1 MVLRS
6 VRPRS
11 RNSEPLTYSLLWTP
25 DLASQ
30 VPGEPFCEPGLLAP
44 ATRIRNSEGAIVD
57 VPAVKVSPQIDE
69 LAHGLVKN
77 ILSPGAT
84 PQPEQIRPILTT
96 FENYLRTNYPYSL
109 TFRRIDHSLDPV
121 TDFLVNRKDTGGH
134 CEYFA
139 SAFVMMCRA
148 VGINAR
154 RVDGFC
160 GGEFVPATVGSKSY
174 YLVRDKHAHAWAE
187 AYIPGQGW
195 VLCDATPIGSGADAA
210 ALSGNWFNDVTRII
224 QNAWLATVIS
234 FDNDSRDALVRWFSE
249 RFNTILSIPPW
260 SFAVFVFLWIAAL
273 TLLLLFFLLRRRL
286 HALKPLLDSARGI
299 PHRQLR
305 LTTHISFLEDLLHL
319 FERPAIRRPDL
330 TPLEFIAPY
339 CPRLGPAAA
348 DARWLILTAYA
359 IRFNN
364 LQLDPTLKQKI
375 AHALKTVK
383 AAHQREQVG
392 RGTGPDR

>member
-1 MVLRS
+1 MVLRT

-11 RNSEPLTYSLLWTP
+11 RTSEPLTYSLLWTP

-44 ATRIRNSEGAIVD
+44 ATRIRNANGSIVD

-84 PQPEQIRPILTT
+84 PQLEQIRPILTT

-109 TFRRIDHSLDPV
+109 TFTRVDLTLDPV
-121 TDFLVNRKDTGGH
+121 TDFLVNRKDSGGH

-139 SAFVMMCRA
+139 SAFVMLCRA

-154 RVDGFC
+154 RVDGFR
-160 GGEFVPATVGSKSY
+160 GGEFVPATLGSKSY
-174 YLVRDKHAHAWAE
+174 YLVRDKYAHAWAE

-195 VLCDATPIGSGADAA
+195 VLCDATPVGSGADAA
-210 ALSGNWFNDVTRII
+210 ILTGTWFNDVTRII

-234 FDNDSRDALVRWFSE
+234 FDNDSRDALLHWFSE
-249 RFNTILSIPPW
+249 WFNEIVSIPPW
-260 SFAVFVFLWIAAL
+260 SFAVVVFLWIAAL
-273 TLLLLFFLLRRRL
+273 ALLLLFFLLRRRF
-286 HALKPLLDSARGI
+286 HALEPLLESVNGI

-305 LTTHISFLEDLLHL
+305 LTTHISFLEDLLRL
-319 FERPAIRRPDL
+319 FERPATRRPDL
-330 TPLEFIAPY
+330 TPLEFLAPHFS
-339 CPRLGPAAA
+339 RLGPAAA
-348 DARWLILTAYA
+348 AARWLILTAYA
-359 IRFNN
+359 VRFNN
-364 LQLDPTLKQKI
+364 LQLDPSLKQQI
-375 AHALKTVK
+375 ARALKHVK
-383 AAHQREQVG
+383 AAKQNG
-392 RGTGPDR
+392 